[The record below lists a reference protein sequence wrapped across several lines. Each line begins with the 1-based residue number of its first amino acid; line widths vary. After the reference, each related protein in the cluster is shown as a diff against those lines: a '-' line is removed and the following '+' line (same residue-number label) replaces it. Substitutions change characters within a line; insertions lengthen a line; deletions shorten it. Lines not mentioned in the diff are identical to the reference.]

1 MPGPLTADLEV
12 AQLLADHHKH
22 IVGDLHWRQG
32 EAGGHEFVAPVRH
45 TTDPLVARDHHT
57 TTREL
62 VVRGQRC
69 PAAGTLRFALVLRGV
84 GRVLALDLGH
94 AHLGP
99 DGRSSGELHLHRWQP
114 GHRDHLAETPT
125 PPHPTDI
132 HAAWQLFCRLA
143 RLTHDGQLSDPPP
156 AQETLL

>member
-22 IVGDLHWRQG
+22 VVGDLHWRTDD
-32 EAGGHEFVAPVRH
+32 AGGHDFVAPVRS
-45 TTDPLVARDHHT
+45 TTG
-57 TTREL
+57 EL

-69 PAAGTLRFALVLRGV
+69 PAAGSLRFALVLRGV
-84 GRVLALDLGH
+84 GRILALDLGH
-94 AHLGP
+94 THLGP
-99 DGRSSGELHLHRWQP
+99 DGRSTGELHLHRWQP
-114 GHRDHLAETPT
+114 GHRDRLAETPT
-125 PPHPTDI
+125 PHHPADL